1 MEQLG
6 KPRHLWEDRI
16 ERTGSE
22 RIKSFDSCFPLP
34 EDSAFFSSRF
44 ALCVSHQI
52 VFSPFMKP
60 FTVASSVA
68 SRVPPQSAAEIFR
81 PKVYYRV
88 LEVFLSF
95 LTIVALTTVNLP
107 DIATAAEP
115 SKTEAAMEDRVKALI
130 PEIEAYTASGMKGF
144 DVPGLALGI
153 VVGDKLV
160 YAKGF
165 GVRSKSTRLPVDTH
179 TIFQIGSTAK
189 AFLAVTEAIMVD
201 RGKLRWD
208 DRVVDLY
215 PEFQLN
221 DPWVTREFRVFD
233 LLAMRSGL
241 PQLVNDILVML
252 DYKEAALIRSLR
264 YVEPVSSFRTTF
276 AYTNITH
283 LLASRIV
290 ATAAGAP
297 DWNVVLQKELLDPLR
312 IKDSPYTVEAIE
324 AAANHANGHRW
335 TPEGTV
341 EVPFTRI
348 FPYPLAGTGDINS
361 NVEDMA
367 RWVRMQLDNG
377 SFDGRRIVSSENLA
391 YTRMPKVALNDKL
404 SYALG
409 WYNYLTPNGNIL
421 WHDGDALSFGSFVG
435 LVPDK
440 NIGIIILTNE
450 TNVEAPNSLGV
461 WVLDRILGNAKHDP
475 VAENLKNAKA
485 NFEQT
490 AKLFAIP
497 SNPRPFPPLAPL
509 TGNFVNSSFGKAV
522 LTLKDD
528 ALVIEVQATGAKFKL
543 VPWDGDIFMATLMAT
558 GQFGPIVDL
567 HFMTKGFA
575 QFQMDKD
582 GKLNLLRLSTADG
595 QAYEFRRE

>member
-1 MEQLG
+1 MESQ
-6 KPRHLWEDRI
+6 KI
-16 ERTGSE
+16 
-22 RIKSFDSCFPLP
+22 
-34 EDSAFFSSRF
+34 
-44 ALCVSHQI
+44 
-52 VFSPFMKP
+52 
-60 FTVASSVA
+60 
-68 SRVPPQSAAEIFR
+68 
-81 PKVYYRV
+81 RV
-88 LEVFLSF
+88 LVVFLWS
-95 LTIVALTTVNLP
+95 LTIVVALSLNLP
-107 DIATAAEP
+107 NTAKAAEP
-115 SKTEAAMEDRVKALI
+115 SKTEATIEGRVQELI
-130 PEIEAYTASGMKGF
+130 PDIEAYITSGMKGF
-144 DVPGLALGI
+144 DIPGLAIGI
-153 VVGDKLV
+153 VADDRLM

-165 GVRSKSTRLPVDTH
+165 GVRSKSNRLPVDTR
-179 TIFQIGSTAK
+179 TVFQIGSTTK
-189 AFLAVTEAIMVD
+189 AFLTATMAIMVD

-215 PEFQLN
+215 PEFRLK
-221 DPWVTREFRVFD
+221 DPWVTREFRIFD
-233 LLAMRSGL
+233 LPAQRSGL
-241 PQLVNDILVML
+241 PPLVNDILVML

-297 DWNVVLQKELLDPLR
+297 NWNVVLQKELLDPLGM
-312 IKDSPYTVEAIE
+312 KESTYTVEAIE

-361 NVEDMA
+361 NIEDMA
-367 RWVRMQLDNG
+367 RWVRMQLNNG
-377 SFDGRRIVSSENLA
+377 TFDERRIVSSENLA

-450 TNVEAPNSLGV
+450 TNVTAPNSLGV
-461 WVLDRILGNAKHDP
+461 WLLDRILGNAKHDP

-485 NFEQT
+485 KFEAT
-490 AKLFAIP
+490 AKLFTKPA
-497 SNPRPFPPLAPL
+497 NPQPFPRLAPL
-509 TGNFVNSSFGKAV
+509 AGNFVNPSFGKA
-522 LTLKDD
+522 TLATEGD
-528 ALVIEVQATGAKFKL
+528 ALVMEFLTSGAKFNL
-543 VPWDGDIFMATLMAT
+543 VPRDGNIFVASLMPT

-567 HFMTKGFA
+567 DYMTKGFL
-575 QFQMDKD
+575 QFQIDKD
-582 GKLNLLRLSTADG
+582 GKLNLLRLSLLDG